1 MGMMLNLL
9 HKMSPEELYKIK
21 VKANEIINNMDSY

>member
-1 MGMMLNLL
+1 MGMMINLL
-9 HKMSPEELYKIK
+9 NKINTKYLYRIK